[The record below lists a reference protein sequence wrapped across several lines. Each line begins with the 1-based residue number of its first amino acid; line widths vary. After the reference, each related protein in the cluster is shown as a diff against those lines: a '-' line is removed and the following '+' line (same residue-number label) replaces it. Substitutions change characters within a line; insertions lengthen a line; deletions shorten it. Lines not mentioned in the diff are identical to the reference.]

1 MIFFVYMDKKDIN
14 GIDNTEDQDVSF
26 EATDTEGVEE
36 TQSVKIKKLREEIEK
51 LRKERDEYLVG
62 WQRTKAD
69 YINQSKNHLEERT
82 ELLKSAS
89 RKTITGILPTLDTY
103 DLAKANVE
111 AWNAVDANWRMG
123 IEYIFQQ
130 LYMSLENEGLKKFG
144 AVGDAFDPSLHQ
156 SIEAIPV
163 SDKIKDSTVIT
174 VLQSGYMLHEK
185 VIRPAKVNVGIYKE
199 QE

>member
-1 MIFFVYMDKKDIN
+1 MDEKEIN
-14 GIDNTEDQDVSF
+14 EIEQTENEDVSF
-26 EATDTEGVEE
+26 ETTDSEGVEE

-51 LRKERDEYLVG
+51 LRKERDEYLIG
-62 WQRTKAD
+62 WQRAKAD
-69 YINQSKNHLEERT
+69 YINQSKNYLEERA
-82 ELLKSAS
+82 ELLKSAA

-103 DLAKANVE
+103 DLAKGNSE
-111 AWNAVDANWRMG
+111 TWNAVDANWRMG

-130 LYMSLENEGLKKFG
+130 LYTSLENEGLKKFG
-144 AVGDAFDPSLHQ
+144 AVGDMFNPNLHQ

-163 SDKIKDSTVIT
+163 SDKIKDGTVVA

-185 VIRPAKVNVGIYKE
+185 VIRPAKVNVGVYKE

>member
-1 MIFFVYMDKKDIN
+1 MDEKEIN
-14 GIDNTEDQDVSF
+14 EIEHTQNDDVSF
-26 EATDTEGVEE
+26 ETTDSEGVEE
-36 TQSVKIKKLREEIEK
+36 TQNVKIKKLREEIEK

-62 WQRTKAD
+62 WQRAKAD
-69 YINQSKNHLEERT
+69 YINQSKNHLEERS
-82 ELLKSAS
+82 ELLKSAA
-89 RKTITGILPTLDTY
+89 RRTITGILPTLDTY
-103 DLAKANVE
+103 DLAKGNTE

-130 LYMSLENEGLKKFG
+130 LYTSLENEGLKKFG
-144 AVGDAFDPSLHQ
+144 VVGDKFDPNLHQ

-163 SDKIKDSTVIT
+163 SDKIKDGTVVG

-199 QE
+199 E

>member
-1 MIFFVYMDKKDIN
+1 MNEKEIN
-14 GIDNTEDQDVSF
+14 EIEHTQDDDVSF
-26 EATDTEGVEE
+26 ETTDSEGVEE
-36 TQSVKIKKLREEIEK
+36 TQNIKIKKLREEIEK

-62 WQRTKAD
+62 WQRAKAD
-69 YINQSKNHLEERT
+69 YINQSKNHLEERS
-82 ELLKSAS
+82 ELSKSAA

-103 DLAKANVE
+103 DLAKGNTE
-111 AWNAVDANWRMG
+111 AWNSVDANWRTG

-130 LYMSLENEGLKKFG
+130 LYTSLENEGLKKFG
-144 AVGDAFDPSLHQ
+144 AVGDKFDPKLHQ

-163 SDKIKDSTVIT
+163 SDKIKDGTVVA

>member
-1 MIFFVYMDKKDIN
+1 MDEKEIN
-14 GIDNTEDQDVSF
+14 EIDQTETEDVSF
-26 EATDTEGVEE
+26 ETTDSEGVEE
-36 TQSVKIKKLREEIEK
+36 TQGVKIKKLREEIEK

-69 YINQSKNHLEERT
+69 YINQSKSHLEERA
-82 ELLKSAS
+82 ELLKSAA
-89 RKTITGILPTLDTY
+89 RRTISAILPTLDTY
-103 DLAKANVE
+103 DLAKGNTD

-130 LYMSLENEGLKKFG
+130 LYTSLENEGLKKFG
-144 AVGDAFDPSLHQ
+144 AIGDAFDPNLHQ

-163 SDKIKDSTVIT
+163 SDKIKDSTVVA

-185 VIRPAKVNVGIYKE
+185 VIRPAKVNVGVYKE
-199 QE
+199 E

>member
-1 MIFFVYMDKKDIN
+1 MDEKEIN
-14 GIDNTEDQDVSF
+14 EIEQTENEDVSF
-26 EATDTEGVEE
+26 ETTDSEGVEE
-36 TQSVKIKKLREEIEK
+36 TQNAKIKKLREEIEK

-62 WQRTKAD
+62 WQRAKAD
-69 YINQSKNHLEERT
+69 YINQSKNHLEERS
-82 ELLKSAS
+82 ELLKSAA

-103 DLAKANVE
+103 DLAKANTE
-111 AWNAVDANWRMG
+111 AWNAVDSNWRMG

-130 LYMSLENEGLKKFG
+130 LYTSLENEGLKKFG
-144 AVGDAFDPSLHQ
+144 IVGDEFDPNLHQ

-163 SDKIKDSTVIT
+163 SDKIKDGTVVA

-199 QE
+199 E